1 MFQPAEITVA
11 LNGTLSQNPT
21 IFHQNYSI
29 NNIFYE
35 WKYNDEILAYGN
47 SIPLKMEL
55 ESSKITHKIGENVL
69 TFSIKIGNINEAKTI
84 ASEDFHFYVT
94 DCVTEN
100 SLSDAINSLPNNYDC
115 GILSSSVQNRKNR
128 CELEN
133 KNVLLSDNTYAIL
146 STRDNEFVRI
156 TTQELSKNKTLT
168 RSYGSISGRVEITH
182 NNKTSYYEIG
192 KDDFYSYISF
202 YVTNSSE
209 KLCATNIRASN
220 VLKDG
225 EDISNDQAELE
236 KLASYFVA
244 LLYDDKK
251 QDITYID
258 DIYSYN
264 NSTFN
269 YLFEDY
275 KAGPYSIDGSVKIE
289 KYGDNINDDPCKM
302 HVKPN
307 LTFKKDNDKIAL
319 SFEANY
325 QISNKQY
332 SNFELKSLIMNGK
345 EFSTDKLSDSSIEKI
360 KSFVGY
366 LIQ

>member
-100 SLSDAINSLPNNYDC
+100 SLSNAINSLPNNYDC
-115 GILSSSVQNRKNR
+115 GILSSSEQNRRNK
-128 CELEN
+128 CELE
-133 KNVLLSDNTYAIL
+133 KKSVLLSDNTYAIL
-146 STRDNEFVRI
+146 STRDNEFI
-156 TTQELSKNKTLT
+156 ELTTHKSIKNKTIDNN
-168 RSYGSISGRVEITH
+168 YNSISGRIEITH
-182 NNKTSYYEIG
+182 NDKTIYYVMD
-192 KDDFYSYISF
+192 KDNFYSYISF
-202 YVTNSSE
+202 YVTNSGE

-225 EDISNDQAELE
+225 VDISEDQAELE
-236 KLASYFVA
+236 MLASYFIA
-244 LLYDDKK
+244 LLYDGTK